1 MLNIFVNT
9 WKNYNENGADGGQ
22 WVTLPHEDIHGALD
36 EIATALGETDPEFAI
51 HDYEY
56 TTEIDLREISEMESI
71 IALNKEIEKLAA
83 LDMHQQEVYCAAVEI
98 WGQSEVNPEN
108 IDEYILH
115 PDIHSDY
122 DLGYYLIHE
131 TGEFNL
137 NAIKDLSHYFN
148 YEMYGRDVRWESDG
162 GFSSFG
168 WIEKC

>member
-1 MLNIFVNT
+1 MLNIFINT

-22 WVTLPHEDIHGALD
+22 WVTLPNEDIHGALD
-36 EIATALGETDPEFAI
+36 EIANALGEIDPEFTI

-56 TTEIDLREISEMESI
+56 TTEIDLRDISEMESI
-71 IALNKEIEKLAA
+71 IELNKEIEKLAA
-83 LDMHQQEVYCAAVEI
+83 LDLHQQEVYCAAIEI
-98 WGQSEVNPEN
+98 WGQSEIDPEN
-108 IDEYILH
+108 IDDYILH